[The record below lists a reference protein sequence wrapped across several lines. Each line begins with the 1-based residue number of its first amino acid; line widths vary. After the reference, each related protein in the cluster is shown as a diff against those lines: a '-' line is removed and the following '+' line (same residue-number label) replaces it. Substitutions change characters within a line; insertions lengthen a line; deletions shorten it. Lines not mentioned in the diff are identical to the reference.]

1 LGGWAA
7 CREDPAGDR
16 PLAVQLEKNDRR
28 WRETMAALS
37 NKIAV
42 ITGGNSGIGLAAA
55 KAFVAEGAEV
65 LLVGRRAEAVGA
77 AVREVGSRAAGLVG
91 DVADIETHDRVRAF
105 VAERFGGADV
115 YFANA
120 GVDLIAPSQE
130 VGSEDY
136 DQQFAT
142 NTRGVFFGVQKI
154 LPVLRAGGS
163 IILTSSIAS
172 QKMLDGHA
180 VYAGTKA
187 AIEAF
192 ARVWAIELK
201 DRRIRVNVL
210 SPGPVNTPILAK
222 LGISSEALPAF
233 EAQVARTI
241 PFGRLGQPDELAR
254 VALFLASD
262 ASSFVTGVNLPVDG
276 GMMLV

>member
-1 LGGWAA
+1 LSSGAKYEN
-7 CREDPAGDR
+7 CRSLVPAKDGQRERTCR
-16 PLAVQLEKNDRR
+16 PPSQN
-28 WRETMAALS
+28 
-37 NKIAV
+37 
-42 ITGGNSGIGLAAA
+42 
-55 KAFVAEGAEV
+55 
-65 LLVGRRAEAVGA
+65 
-77 AVREVGSRAAGLVG
+77 VGS
-91 DVADIETHDRVRAF
+91 
-105 VAERFGGADV
+105 
-115 YFANA
+115 
-120 GVDLIAPSQE
+120 QE
-130 VGSEDY
+130 Y

-154 LPVLRAGGS
+154 LPVLRPGGS

-210 SPGPVNTPILAK
+210 SPGPVSTPILEK
-222 LGISSEALPAF
+222 LGISFEALPAF
-233 EAQVARTI
+233 EAQVARAI

-254 VALFLASD
+254 AALFLASD